1 MSLAPAS
8 ARPQGGVDSRRRS
21 VSETPTRRDRRL
33 SEPAL
38 KSCGISVVTTVCALL
53 RTPSMSTGLAV
64 LVVDADADYGR
75 ALAVVLRRAGG
86 RVRVVRTRA
95 QALQAARHGRFDL
108 AVVDLFLGGGGVE
121 LARELARHV
130 PRLMLSLAARL
141 ERGEILEAALGFPVH
156 RKAALA
162 RLLRPSG
169 VKSSRATSRPR
180 PSHRSDV

>member
-1 MSLAPAS
+1 MH
-8 ARPQGGVDSRRRS
+8 
-21 VSETPTRRDRRL
+21 
-33 SEPAL
+33 
-38 KSCGISVVTTVCALL
+38 
-53 RTPSMSTGLAV
+53 TGLSV

-75 ALAVVLRRAGG
+75 ALAVVLRRTGG

-95 QALQAARHGRFDL
+95 QALQAARGTHFDL

-169 VKSSRATSRPR
+169 GKSHGAGRRQRKSARI
-180 PSHRSDV
+180 DV

>member
-1 MSLAPAS
+1 M
-8 ARPQGGVDSRRRS
+8 R
-21 VSETPTRRDRRL
+21 
-33 SEPAL
+33 
-38 KSCGISVVTTVCALL
+38 
-53 RTPSMSTGLAV
+53 TGLSV

-86 RVRVVRTRA
+86 RVRVVRTRS
-95 QALQAARHGRFDL
+95 QALQAARDTRFDL

-156 RKAALA
+156 RKASLA

-169 VKSSRATSRPR
+169 AKSNGAGRKPR
-180 PSHRSDV
+180 RTARIDA

>member
-1 MSLAPAS
+1 M
-8 ARPQGGVDSRRRS
+8 R
-21 VSETPTRRDRRL
+21 
-33 SEPAL
+33 
-38 KSCGISVVTTVCALL
+38 
-53 RTPSMSTGLAV
+53 TGLSV

-95 QALQAARHGRFDL
+95 QALQAARDSRFDL

-156 RKAALA
+156 RKASLA

-169 VKSSRATSRPR
+169 AKSNGAGRRPR
-180 PSHRSDV
+180 RTARIEA